1 LFKVKLECDLLTI
14 AYLVWVTG
22 DKELK
27 ILVEEC
33 SNQDKHVYARRPDA
47 NGQPVAAA
55 AWAKID
61 QGEPTLLAKKSC
73 IRQH

>member
-1 LFKVKLECDLLTI
+1 MFSVI
-14 AYLVWVTG
+14 G

-27 ILVEEC
+27 ILLEEC
-33 SNQDKHVYARRPDA
+33 SNQEKYVYSRRPDA

-61 QGEPTLLAKKSC
+61 QGEPPLLLRMSC
-73 IRQH
+73 VREH